1 MSEAKGMTK
10 SMNDGKEAIDKI
22 REKINVLLNAFSW
35 TNDYVEGRNQVL
47 YELLDYLDELERDM

>member
-1 MSEAKGMTK
+1 
-10 SMNDGKEAIDKI
+10 MNEGKEAIDKI

-35 TNDYVEGRNQVL
+35 TNDYVEGRNHVL

>member
-1 MSEAKGMTK
+1 
-10 SMNDGKEAIDKI
+10 MNEGKEAIEKI
-22 REKINVLLNAFSW
+22 RKKINVLLNAFSW

>member
-1 MSEAKGMTK
+1 MS
-10 SMNDGKEAIDKI
+10 DGKETIDKI

-47 YELLDYLDELERDM
+47 NELLDYLNELERDM

>member
-1 MSEAKGMTK
+1 
-10 SMNDGKEAIDKI
+10 MNGGKVTLDKI

-47 YELLDYLDELERDM
+47 YELLDYLDELEKDM

>member
-1 MSEAKGMTK
+1 MS
-10 SMNDGKEAIDKI
+10 DGKETIDKI

-47 YELLDYLDELERDM
+47 NELLDYLNELEKDM

>member
-1 MSEAKGMTK
+1 
-10 SMNDGKEAIDKI
+10 MNEGKEAIDKI

-47 YELLDYLDELERDM
+47 Y

>member
-1 MSEAKGMTK
+1 MKEKK
-10 SMNDGKEAIDKI
+10 RLIKFVKRSMCI
-22 REKINVLLNAFSW
+22 LNAFSW